1 MKTTLFTILLVLV
14 LSSLSFSQEL
24 NFSTNGYKLNSEQS
38 KKFSDNLFYGGEF
51 SASFGSYSQVTIAPS
66 IGYKFNNMISTI
78 LKIGYSRAWQ
88 SDYKDASG
96 NTIGYNQFGTSISM
110 RFAPVRQFYA
120 LLEPAYY
127 SYENP
132 VLIATSIGGN
142 YYYDKERKEVP
153 FIYLGAG
160 FYQQIA
166 NSGAG
171 ITGELKVDVLN
182 DKNSPYY
189 GTTTPVY
196 SLGIVY
202 GF

>member
-14 LSSLSFSQEL
+14 LSSVSFSQEL
-24 NFSTNGYKLNSEQS
+24 NFSTNGYSLNSEQA

-51 SASFGSYSQVTIAPS
+51 SASFGSYSQVTVAPS
-66 IGYKFNNMISTI
+66 IGYKFNNMFSTI

-88 SDYKDASG
+88 SDYKDAGGS
-96 NTIGYNQFGTSISM
+96 TLGYNQFGTSITM

-127 SYENP
+127 SYESP
-132 VLIATSIGGN
+132 VLKSTTIGGN
-142 YYYDKERKEVP
+142 YYDKERREVP

-160 FYQQIA
+160 FFQQIP
-166 NSGAG
+166 NSRAG
-171 ITGELKVDVLN
+171 ITGELKVDLLR
-182 DKNSPYY
+182 DKNSHYKDYAPI
-189 GTTTPVY
+189 Y
-196 SLGIVY
+196 SVGVVY

>member
-1 MKTTLFTILLVLV
+1 MKTIIFTVLLVAVLV
-14 LSSLSFSQEL
+14 SVTYSQEL
-24 NFSTNGYKLNSEQS
+24 NFSTTGYTLSNEQV

-66 IGYKFNNMISTI
+66 IGYKFNNMFSTI
-78 LKIGYSRAWQ
+78 LKVGYSRAWQ

-96 NTIGYNQFGTSISM
+96 SSLGYNQFGGSITL

-127 SYENP
+127 SYESP
-132 VLIATSIGGN
+132 VLVTPVSGTS
-142 YYYDKERKEVP
+142 YYYDKERREVP

-160 FYQQIA
+160 FFQQIP
-166 NSGAG
+166 NSRAG
-171 ITGELKVDVLN
+171 ITGELKVDLLN
-182 DKNSPYY
+182 DKNSPYKAY
-189 GTTTPVY
+189 SPVY
-196 SLGIVY
+196 SVGVVY

>member
-14 LSSLSFSQEL
+14 LSSVSFSQEL
-24 NFSTNGYKLNSEQS
+24 NFSTNGYSLNSEQA

-51 SASFGSYSQVTIAPS
+51 SASFGSYSQVTVAPS
-66 IGYKFNNMISTI
+66 IGYKFNNMFSTI

-88 SDYKDASG
+88 SDYKDAGGS
-96 NTIGYNQFGTSISM
+96 TLGYNQFGTSITM

-127 SYENP
+127 SYESP
-132 VLIATSIGGN
+132 VLKSTTIGGN
-142 YYYDKERKEVP
+142 YYDKERREVP

-160 FYQQIA
+160 FFQQIP
-166 NSGAG
+166 NSRAG
-171 ITGELKVDVLN
+171 ITGELKVDLLR
-182 DKNSPYY
+182 DKNSPYKDY
-189 GTTTPVY
+189 APIY
-196 SLGIVY
+196 SVGVVY

>member
-14 LSSLSFSQEL
+14 LSSVSFSQEL
-24 NFSTNGYKLNSEQS
+24 NFSTNGYSLNSEHA

-51 SASFGSYSQVTIAPS
+51 SASFGSYSQVTVAPS
-66 IGYKFNNMISTI
+66 IGYKFNNMFSTI

-88 SDYKDASG
+88 SDYKDAGGS
-96 NTIGYNQFGTSISM
+96 TLGYNQFGTSITM

-127 SYENP
+127 SYESP
-132 VLIATSIGGN
+132 VLKSTTIGGN
-142 YYYDKERKEVP
+142 YYDKERREVP

-160 FYQQIA
+160 FFQQIP
-166 NSGAG
+166 NSRAG
-171 ITGELKVDVLN
+171 ITGELKVDLLR
-182 DKNSPYY
+182 DKNSPYKDY
-189 GTTTPVY
+189 APIY
-196 SLGIVY
+196 SVGVVY

>member
-14 LSSLSFSQEL
+14 LSSVSFSQEL
-24 NFSTNGYKLNSEQS
+24 NFSTNGYSLNSEQA

-51 SASFGSYSQVTIAPS
+51 SASFGSYSQVTAAPS
-66 IGYKFNNMISTI
+66 IGYKFNNMFSTI

-88 SDYKDASG
+88 SDYKDAGGS
-96 NTIGYNQFGTSISM
+96 TLGYNQFGTSITM

-127 SYENP
+127 SYESP
-132 VLIATSIGGN
+132 VLKSTTIGGN
-142 YYYDKERKEVP
+142 YYDKERREVP

-160 FYQQIA
+160 FFQQIP
-166 NSGAG
+166 NSRAG
-171 ITGELKVDVLN
+171 ITGELKVDLLR
-182 DKNSPYY
+182 DKNSPYKDY
-189 GTTTPVY
+189 APIY
-196 SLGIVY
+196 SVGVVY